1 MPGTEDRS
9 VRKVLA
15 LARQRLGNA
24 GVETAALDGRVLLA
38 RAMNCPRAWLY
49 KNSDSVLS
57 ADEMARFDAMLAS
70 REMRVPVSHILGER
84 EFWSRPFIVNPDV
97 LTPRP
102 DSETLIEAVLDRVS
116 DQAASLRILDLGTGS
131 GCLLLSL
138 LLEISGA
145 SGTGVDISPAA
156 LQVAARNA
164 KRLGCDDRVRWVTG
178 EWEIGLS
185 DVFDIVISNP
195 PYIKRGSLA
204 ALEPEVATFEPSL
217 ALDGGVD
224 GLDSYRR
231 ILACV
236 DERLDEDGAV
246 FLEIGSGQE
255 TIVTEIAHQAG
266 LAQQGIRYDLSGI
279 ARVLILTPI

>member
-1 MPGTEDRS
+1 MSGTEERS

-15 LARQRLGNA
+15 LARQRLGNG
-24 GVETAALDGRVLLA
+24 GVETAGLDGRVLLA
-38 RAMNCPRAWLY
+38 RAMNCPQAWLY
-49 KNSDSVLS
+49 TNSDAVLS
-57 ADEMARFDAMLAS
+57 ADEMARFDAMLAR
-70 REMRVPVSHILGER
+70 REMRVPVSHIVGER
-84 EFWSRPFIVNPDV
+84 EFWSRPFIVSPDV

-164 KRLGCDDRVRWVTG
+164 KRLGCDERVSWVTG

-204 ALEPEVATFEPSL
+204 ALV
-217 ALDGGVD
+217 
-224 GLDSYRR
+224 
-231 ILACV
+231 
-236 DERLDEDGAV
+236 
-246 FLEIGSGQE
+246 
-255 TIVTEIAHQAG
+255 
-266 LAQQGIRYDLSGI
+266 
-279 ARVLILTPI
+279 